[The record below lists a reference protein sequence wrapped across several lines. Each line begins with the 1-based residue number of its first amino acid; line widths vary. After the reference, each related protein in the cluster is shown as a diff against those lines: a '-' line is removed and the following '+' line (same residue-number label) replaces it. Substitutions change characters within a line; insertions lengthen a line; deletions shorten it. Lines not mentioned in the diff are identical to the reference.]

1 MGELAEIDG
10 MNRGEYIYIYIYIYI
25 YAWGMK
31 RVENELPAATA

>member
-10 MNRGEYIYIYIYIYI
+10 MNRGEYIYI

>member
-10 MNRGEYIYIYIYIYI
+10 MNRGEYIYIYI